1 VSTISADTRAGV
13 AIAAAAS
20 AAAWPAERM
29 RRTARR
35 WRYLSNAGAALL
47 SALLLLWTLTPIYNI
62 IMVALES
69 EGDVAVTTIWPLRP
83 SAESFWVVLT
93 EGHWYL
99 EAFWHQF
106 GNSVFLAAMV
116 TLFVLVIGTLT
127 TFSIGRMRIRNGWVI
142 TNAALLTYVIP
153 ASFLAI
159 PFYLIMHRYG
169 LQNNPWSVIAVLVT
183 FATPYAIFIFLE
195 YGRSIPLELDES
207 ARIDG
212 ASPVQIYFRIYL
224 PLMAPALVA
233 VGTYALLLA
242 WNEYLYQFLLLSN
255 DRSMTVAVALGK
267 FLNSDVAP
275 WNYMMATAIVY
286 ALPPIATYYMFR
298 GRMSSGLTMGGVKG

>member
-1 VSTISADTRAGV
+1 MSTIAVDARP
-13 AIAAAAS
+13 AAAA
-20 AAAWPAERM
+20 ARPAERM
-29 RRTARR
+29 RRAARR
-35 WRYLSNAGAALL
+35 WRYATNAGAALL
-47 SALLLLWTLTPIYNI
+47 SVVILVWTLTPIYNI
-62 IMVALES
+62 IMVSLES
-69 EGDVAVTTIWPLRP
+69 EGDVAVTTIWPSQP

-116 TLFVLVIGTLT
+116 TLLVLLIGSLT
-127 TFSIGRMRIRNGWVI
+127 SFSISRMRIRNGWMI

-153 ASFLAI
+153 GSFLAI
-159 PFYLIMHRYG
+159 PFYLIMNRYG
-169 LQNNPWSVIAVLVT
+169 MQNNPWSVIAVLVT
-183 FATPYAIFIFLE
+183 FTTPYAIFIFQE

-212 ASPVQIYFRIYL
+212 ASPIQIYFRIYL

-233 VGTYALLLA
+233 VGTYALLAA

-275 WNYMMATAIVY
+275 WNYMMATAIIY
-286 ALPPIATYYMFR
+286 ALPPLATYYIFR
-298 GRMSSGLTMGGVKG
+298 RRMSSGLTMGGVKG